1 MKKLILVSV
10 FAALTIGTSAA
21 LTACGTSGEPA
32 PSETTTSVS
41 GVIDADA
48 SAVSAESSAVS
59 SEASSQAVSE
69 VTSAAVFE
77 TEKPYASAED
87 FVSSKDGK
95 ALKKAMTKEL
105 GTRPIDIRLLAEGD
119 SVVVEYQYQYQH
131 HITDVGRKMLKKDF
145 KAQAKLLKKS
155 LKDAVKGETGL
166 SYRVLNGDGSFVM
179 EEAF

>member
-1 MKKLILVSV
+1 MKKQILAAL
-10 FAALTIGTSAA
+10 AALTIGASAVT
-21 LTACGTSGEPA
+21 LTACGASEGPA
-32 PSETTTSVS
+32 PSETVTSVS
-41 GVIDADA
+41 GVIDADT
-48 SAVSAESSAVS
+48 SAVSSENSAVS
-59 SEASSQAVSE
+59 SEASSQTVSE

-77 TEKPYASAED
+77 TEKTYASAED

-105 GTRPIDIRLLAEGD
+105 GTRPIDITLLAEGD

-145 KAQAKLLKKS
+145 KAQSKLLKKS
-155 LKDAVKGETGL
+155 LNSAIKGETGL

-179 EEAF
+179 EEVF